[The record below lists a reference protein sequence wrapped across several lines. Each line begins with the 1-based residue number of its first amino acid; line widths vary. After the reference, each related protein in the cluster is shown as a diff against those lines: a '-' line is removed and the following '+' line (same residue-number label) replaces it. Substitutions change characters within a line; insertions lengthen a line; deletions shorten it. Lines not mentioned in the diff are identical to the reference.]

1 MNPIQF
7 FYKREMT
14 SLAVLDSDAPFLPN
28 TLTKEEMFAKVP
40 TVVSKRSVGV
50 ESLRPRT
57 REQNGHGSLATHSV
71 C

>member
-1 MNPIQF
+1 M
-7 FYKREMT
+7 
-14 SLAVLDSDAPFLPN
+14 VLDSDAPFFAN
-28 TLTKEEMFAKVP
+28 TLEEEEMFAKVP

-50 ESLRPRT
+50 GSLRPRT